1 MKLTDLAREPQLVQI
16 TIDDEDI
23 VKEYGE
29 AIEFWTYD
37 RQPMDVFLR
46 LANRREEDNQGI
58 IDLVRT
64 LVLDEKGQAIIRDKI
79 TLPVGIMM
87 RVLARVVE
95 QLGK

>member
-1 MKLTDLAREPQLVQI
+1 MKLTELAREPQLVKI
-16 TIDDEDI
+16 VIDDEDVI
-23 VKEYGE
+23 KEYGE
-29 AIEFWTYD
+29 SIEFWTWD

-58 IDLVRT
+58 VELVRT
-64 LVLDEKGQAIIRDKI
+64 LVLDEAGKTIIADNR

-87 RVLARVVE
+87 RVLTRVVE